1 MKWSGKMKRLGLILL
16 MLFLVLPVS
25 ANAGTIGGK
34 DNPGGVP
41 GQWYAGD
48 APGYSDPN
56 KPVLVFIHGI
66 NSSSKTWWESNNM
79 YQTALN
85 NGYQTAFID
94 VHPDKNMWDNGTI
107 INNRVRDIYNYFGQK
122 KLVIV
127 GHSKGG
133 IDAQNAL
140 VHYGAHPYVS
150 NLITLSTPHYG
161 SQLADLA
168 YSGWAGW
175 LASILGSKNDATY
188 SLQTGYMRNY
198 RPQIDTH
205 INRSKNPVF
214 TLAGTKW
221 GSFGS
226 SLYWGGLYL
235 SSYGSNDGAVT
246 VANSRLPYSKE
257 VRVSSWNHT
266 TVREGGTFQYF
277 RPYLTLNAQ
286 PVAGITSAESMSEP
300 LASELEPAN
309 ISVLHRGGEFTA
321 SALENFQVEENVA
334 KLDLDWLSDKKMK
347 DLVVIS
353 PSGVEYKKF
362 THSVDE
368 GVFKGGHHHSFQIQ
382 KPEAGQWSVKV
393 NKNKAAYL
401 MTVGFH
407 SDLNEEIILDEKT
420 IELKNKGSK
429 IKDFQ
434 VNVNINKDGQKK
446 KDASMMITQKGKVPF
461 TFKEEGVYTLTL
473 DVKGKTKAG
482 KKFERTIV
490 KSIYVDKNG
499 ITH

>member
-1 MKWSGKMKRLGLILL
+1 MKRLGLILL
-16 MLFLVLPVS
+16 MLLLVLPVS
-25 ANAGTIGGK
+25 AHAGTIGGK
-34 DNPGGVP
+34 DNPGGTP

-94 VHPDKNMWDNGTI
+94 VHPNKNMWDNGTI
-107 INNRVRDIYNYFGQK
+107 INNRIRDIYNYFGQK

-127 GHSKGG
+127 AHSKGG

-140 VHYGAHPYVS
+140 VHYGAYPYVS
-150 NLITLSTPHYG
+150 NLITLSTPHHG

-175 LASILGSKNDATY
+175 LAGILGSKNDATY

-198 RPQIDTH
+198 RSQIDSH
-205 INRSKNPVF
+205 INRSKNPIY

-235 SSYGSNDGAVT
+235 RSYGSNDGAVT
-246 VANSRLPYSKE
+246 VANSRLAYSRE

-277 RPYLTLNAQ
+277 RPYLTLNDQ
-286 PVAGITSAESMSEP
+286 PVAAAQAMTQEQ
-300 LASELEPAN
+300 PADQEAVN
-309 ISVLHRGGEFTA
+309 ISVLHRGGEFTS
-321 SALENFQVEENVA
+321 SALETFQVEEDVTA
-334 KLDLDWLSDKKMK
+334 LDLDWLSDKKMK
-347 DLVVIS
+347 DITVIS
-353 PSGVEYKKF
+353 PSGTVYNNF
-362 THSVDE
+362 TQSVDQ
-368 GVFKGGHHHSFQIQ
+368 GIFKGGHHHSFQIQ
-382 KPEAGQWSVKV
+382 NPEAGQWSVKV
-393 NKNKAAYL
+393 NRNKAAYL

-407 SDLNEEIILDEKT
+407 SDLNEEIVLDNT
-420 IELKNKGSK
+420 TLELKNKGGK
-429 IKDFQ
+429 VKDFH
-434 VNVNINKDGQKK
+434 VNVNIHKDGKK
-446 KDASMMITQKGKVPF
+446 KKASLLMLKQKGKVPF
-461 TFKEEGVYTLTL
+461 SFKEEGVYTITL

-482 KKFERTIV
+482 NNFERTIV
-490 KSIYVDKNG
+490 KSVYVDKNG
-499 ITH
+499 KKQ